1 MTEHEPLVSH
11 SCSVRPLRN
20 VLIAS
25 ALDPGS
31 DAVVRAGLALARGA
45 GAKVHLL
52 HVADLEP
59 PVLGYEAAGLLP
71 TYDETQMQWRER
83 ELANQLRRLEVSEG
97 DVGSSPRIVA
107 GVPHRVITDAARKV
121 SADLIVTGATRSTG
135 PVGRFLGSTA
145 DRVLRKAFCPVL
157 VVRGDLPLPPR
168 RVLAPVDL
176 SPLSADVFHCGLHLL
191 SDLGNTESMQV
202 KAFYAVSFFEA
213 LALHRS
219 ETPPPSLEDPRE
231 VERIAKTRLTEFLRD
246 ARVDPAAAN
255 IETEVRSGDPRVEIV
270 AELERNP
277 PDLVIMGT
285 HGRGGFD
292 RFLLGSVASAVAL
305 HSPCSVLLIP
315 PDAAM
320 SEAMAD
326 AVAAETSPA

>member
-1 MTEHEPLVSH
+1 MTLVPH
-11 SCSVRPLRN
+11 TCSIRPLRN
-20 VLIAS
+20 VLVAS

-71 TYDETQMQWRER
+71 THDEIQMQWRER
-83 ELANQLRRLEVSEG
+83 ELADQARRLEISEG
-97 DVGSSPRIVA
+97 ELAGSRIAA
-107 GVPHRVITDAARKV
+107 GVPHRVIADAARQV
-121 SADLIVTGATRSTG
+121 SADLIVTGATRATG
-135 PVGRFLGSTA
+135 PVGRLLGSTA

-157 VVRGDLPLPPR
+157 VVRGELPLPPR

-191 SDLGNTESMQV
+191 SGLGDTESMRV

-219 ETPPPSLEDPRE
+219 ETPPPSLENPQE
-231 VERIAKTRLTEFLRD
+231 VERLAQARLASFVRD
-246 ARVDPAAAN
+246 ARIDPAN
-255 IETEVRSGDPRVEIV
+255 VETEVRSGDPRIEIV
-270 AELERNP
+270 EELTRNP
-277 PDLVIMGT
+277 PDLVLMGT

-305 HSPCSVLLIP
+305 HATCSVLLVP

-320 SEAMAD
+320 SEAVAD
-326 AVAAETSPA
+326 AVASSSM